1 MVDALDFINNLEK
14 DTNIMSMTMEQ
25 LSTWM
30 KSSEDEH
37 LEFKEAKK
45 HFDFEK
51 LVRYCV
57 ALANEGGG
65 KIILGVSDKKPRKVV
80 GTRAFSNI
88 ERTKAGLIERLH
100 LRIEIDILDHK
111 NGCVLVFSVPSRPIG
126 MPVQYKGAYWMRGGQ
141 DLVPMTPDML
151 KKIFAESQPDFSS
164 EICPRTSIKDLDP
177 EAIER
182 FRELWRRRSGN
193 KALDNLSHDQLLR
206 DAELI
211 VDGGMTYA
219 ALILLGTRNALG
231 KYLAQAE
238 VVFEYRSSESSIS
251 YQQRKEYREGFFLF
265 HDDLWNT
272 ISLRNELYH
281 YQDGLFI
288 WDIPTFNEAVI
299 REAILNAISHR
310 EYRFSGSVFLRQF
323 PTRIEIVSPGGFPT
337 GITPENILWRQ
348 SPRNRRIA
356 EVFAKCGL
364 VERSGQGADRMFE
377 ECVKESKPP
386 PDFSDSDDFQVSLFL
401 NGQVQ
406 DPLFL
411 RFLEESGKITQ
422 VSFNTTDL
430 LVLDFINRE
439 QSIPDWGRDRLS
451 VLRKLGVIEKLGR
464 KHILSR
470 RFYSFV
476 GKKGIYTRKRGLDR
490 ETNKA
495 LLLKHIK
502 DNKQIGSRLQE
513 LMDVLPSLSRR
524 QVQNLLS
531 EMKREGSINL
541 TGQTRAARW
550 YPDTKN
556 DIAPYGNKSVQY

>member
-1 MVDALDFINNLEK
+1 
-14 DTNIMSMTMEQ
+14 MSMALEQ

-111 NGCVLVFSVPSRPIG
+111 NGRVLVFSVPSRPIG

-141 DLVPMTPDML
+141 DLIPMTPDVL
-151 KKIFAESQPDFSS
+151 RKIFTESEPDFSA
-164 EICPRTSIKDLDP
+164 EICSKAAIKDLHPD
-177 EAIER
+177 AIEM
-182 FRELWRRRSGN
+182 FRKMWRRRSGN
-193 KALDNLSHDQLLR
+193 KALDHLSHVQLLR

-211 VDGGMTYA
+211 IDGGVTYA

-238 VVFEYRSSESSIS
+238 VIFEYRSGESSIS
-251 YQQRKEYREGFFLF
+251 YQQRREYREGFLLF
-265 HDDLWNT
+265 HDDIWNT
-272 ISLRNELYH
+272 INLRNDRYH
-281 YQDGLFI
+281 YQQGLFI
-288 WDIPTFNEAVI
+288 WDIPAFNETVI

-310 EYRFSGSVFLRQF
+310 EYRLSGSVFVRQF
-323 PTRIEIVSPGGFPT
+323 PTRMEIISPGGFPP
-337 GITPENILWRQ
+337 GITPENILLRQ
-348 SPRNRRIA
+348 APRNRRIA
-356 EVFAKCGL
+356 EAFAKCGL

-377 ECVKESKPP
+377 ACVKESKRP
-386 PDFSDSDDFQVSLFL
+386 PDYSFSDDYQVSLFL

-439 QSIPDWGRDRLS
+439 QSIPDWGRDRLP

-495 LLLKHIK
+495 LLLKHIIN
-502 DNKQIGSRLQE
+502 NKQVGSRLQE

-524 QVQNLLS
+524 QVQNLLG
-531 EMKREGSINL
+531 EMKREGSISL

-550 YPDTKN
+550 YPGTKN

>member
-1 MVDALDFINNLEK
+1 
-14 DTNIMSMTMEQ
+14 MSMALEQ
-25 LSTWM
+25 LSAWIRA
-30 KSSEDEH
+30 SEDEH

-80 GTRAFSNI
+80 GTQAFSII

-100 LRIEIDILDHK
+100 LRIEVDMLDHK
-111 NGCVLVFSVPSRPIG
+111 NGRVLVFSIPSRPIG

-141 DLVPMTPDML
+141 DL
-151 KKIFAESQPDFSS
+151 
-164 EICPRTSIKDLDP
+164 
-177 EAIER
+177 
-182 FRELWRRRSGN
+182 
-193 KALDNLSHDQLLR
+193 LSHVQLLR

-211 VDGGMTYA
+211 IDGGVTYA

-231 KYLAQAE
+231 KNLAQAE
-238 VVFEYRSSESSIS
+238 VIFEYRSGESSIS
-251 YQQRKEYREGFFLF
+251 YQQRKEYREGFLLF
-265 HDDLWNT
+265 HDDIWNT
-272 ISLRNELYH
+272 INLRNDRYH
-281 YQDGLFI
+281 YQQGLFI
-288 WDIPTFNEAVI
+288 WDIPAFNETVI

-310 EYRFSGSVFLRQF
+310 EYRLSGSVFVRQF
-323 PTRIEIVSPGGFPT
+323 PTRMEIVSPGGFPP
-337 GITPENILWRQ
+337 GITPENILLRQ

-356 EVFAKCGL
+356 EAFAKCGL

-377 ECVKESKPP
+377 ACVKESKPP
-386 PDFSDSDDFQVSLFL
+386 PDFSGSDDYQVSLFL

-411 RFLEESGKITQ
+411 RFLEESGKITR

-439 QSIPDWGRDRLS
+439 QSIPDWGRDRLP

-502 DNKQIGSRLQE
+502 DNKTAGSRLKE
-513 LMDVLPSLSRR
+513 LRDVLSTLSHD
-524 QVQNLLS
+524 QVQKLIG
-531 EMKREGSINL
+531 EMKREGTIHVV
-541 TGQTRAARW
+541 GRTRGALW
-550 YPDTKN
+550 YPG
-556 DIAPYGNKSVQY
+556 PE

>member
-14 DTNIMSMTMEQ
+14 DTNIMSETMEQ

-111 NGCVLVFSVPSRPIG
+111 NGRVQVFSVPSRPIG

-141 DLVPMTPDML
+141 DLIPMTPDML
-151 KKIFAESQPDFSS
+151 KKIFAESQSDFSS
-164 EICPRTSIKDLDP
+164 EICPKTSIKDLDP

-323 PTRIEIVSPGGFPT
+323 PTRIEIVSPGAFPP

-439 QSIPDWGRDRLS
+439 QSIPDWGRDRLP

-490 ETNKA
+490 ETNKT

-556 DIAPYGNKSVQY
+556 EIAPYGNKSVQY